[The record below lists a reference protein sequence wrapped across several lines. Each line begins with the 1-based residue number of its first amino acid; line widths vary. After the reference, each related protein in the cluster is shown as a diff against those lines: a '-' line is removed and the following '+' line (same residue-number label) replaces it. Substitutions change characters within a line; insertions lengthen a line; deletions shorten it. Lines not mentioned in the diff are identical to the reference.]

1 MTTLHLRRL
10 SLALALPG
18 VLLLSACGVRADF
31 TIHDNDTVDYGMTL
45 WDDTGSGALTKD
57 ECTKKLA
64 GTGTVPE
71 GTKATYTFTEYEGF
85 PACEIKVSGDSLANF
100 ASTGK
105 SGSITHADGSYTLT
119 IPKDVLSREADIAP
133 EAGIEGLEMTI
144 SATFPGKVTE
154 VSGNGTKDGNTATW
168 KNVLDEPE
176 DLRAVAVEASDTT
189 ILSGASGR
197 LLVGGLLV
205 LVVAAVGFVV
215 VRKRKVLAAQ
225 AAAAR
230 TGTAQGG
237 DDAPGTSSSAQDD
250 VSQDQDGSRH
260 GSPA

>member
-10 SLALALPG
+10 GLALALPG

-154 VSGNGTKDGNTATW
+154 VS
-168 KNVLDEPE
+168 
-176 DLRAVAVEASDTT
+176 R
-189 ILSGASGR
+189 
-197 LLVGGLLV
+197 
-205 LVVAAVGFVV
+205 
-215 VRKRKVLAAQ
+215 
-225 AAAAR
+225 
-230 TGTAQGG
+230 
-237 DDAPGTSSSAQDD
+237 
-250 VSQDQDGSRH
+250 
-260 GSPA
+260 